1 MPTVTRSALVPF
13 SAGAVYELVADVES
27 YPSFLPWCKS
37 TTVHYRR
44 DEEVK
49 ATIEISRG
57 PLRNSFTT
65 VNSMV
70 RHRSIDMCL
79 VEGPFRHL
87 EGTWTFKALGDE
99 GCKVSLNMTFEF
111 KSGLIDTSLSP
122 VFTGITNSLVD
133 AFSTR
138 AAEVYGER

>member
-1 MPTVTRSALVPF
+1 MPTVTKSALVPF
-13 SAGAVYELVADVES
+13 SAGALYELVVDVES

-44 DEEVK
+44 DEEAK

-57 PLRNSFTT
+57 PVRKSFTT

-70 RHRSIDMCL
+70 RGQRIDMSL

-87 EGTWTFKALGDE
+87 EGTWTFKELGD

-111 KSGLIDTSLSP
+111 ESGVINFSIGP
-122 VFTGITNSLVD
+122 IFTGIANSLVD
-133 AFSTR
+133 AFSSR
-138 AAEVYGER
+138 AAEVYGRR

>member
-1 MPTVTRSALVPF
+1 VPTVTKSALVPF
-13 SAGAVYELVADVES
+13 SAGALYELVADVES
-27 YPSFLPWCKS
+27 YPTFLPWCKS

-57 PLRNSFTT
+57 PIRKSFTT

-70 RHRSIDMCL
+70 HHRSIEMRL
-79 VEGPFRHL
+79 VEGPFRYL

-99 GCKVSLNMTFEF
+99 GSKISLYMTFEF
-111 KSGLIDTSLSP
+111 ESGLINLSFGP

-133 AFSTR
+133 AFSSR
-138 AAEVYGER
+138 AAEVYGKR

>member
-1 MPTVTRSALVPF
+1 MPTVTKSALVPF
-13 SAGAVYELVADVES
+13 SAGALYELVADVES

-57 PLRNSFTT
+57 PIRKSFTT

-70 RHRSIDMCL
+70 RHRSIEMCL
-79 VEGPFRHL
+79 VEGPFRYL

-99 GCKVSLNMTFEF
+99 GCKISLYMTFEF
-111 KSGLIDTSLSP
+111 ESGLINLSFGP

-133 AFSTR
+133 AFSSR
-138 AAEVYGER
+138 AAEVYGKR

>member
-1 MPTVTRSALVPF
+1 MPIVTKTVLIPF
-13 SAGAVYELVADVES
+13 SACALYELVADVES

-57 PLRNSFTT
+57 PVQKSFTT

-70 RHRSIDMCL
+70 RYQSIDMYL
-79 VEGPFRHL
+79 VEGPFRSL
-87 EGTWTFKALGDE
+87 EGTWRFKALGDDA
-99 GCKVSLNMTFEF
+99 CKVSLNMAFEF
-111 KSGLIDTSLSP
+111 ESGLINLSVGP
-122 VFTGITNSLVD
+122 VFARIVNSLVD
-133 AFSTR
+133 AFADR
-138 AAEVYGER
+138 ATEIYGKQ